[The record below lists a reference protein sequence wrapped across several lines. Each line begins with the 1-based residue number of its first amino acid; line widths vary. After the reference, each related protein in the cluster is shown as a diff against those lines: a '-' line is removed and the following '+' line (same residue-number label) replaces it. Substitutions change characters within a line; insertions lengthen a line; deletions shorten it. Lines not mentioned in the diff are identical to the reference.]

1 VDSVAAAEHEGPP
14 APTRTPTRN
23 GDDDDDDDNVRPD
36 GTNGDGPMDDVLAGP
51 GRLGPLARLGPQSS
65 VLESR
70 RFDGRDTR
78 GPARRKSRLDIAI
91 NGPLPTHYLSRKK
104 IGSPGDSKKLQ
115 FALFSRRI
123 FQTAPRLGR
132 RAAYLVRIY
141 SYASAASIWGGKV
154 EVVSACPFWNGS
166 RNKILTTPCQLSRA
180 N

>member
-23 GDDDDDDDNVRPD
+23 GGDGDDDDDDNVRPD

-91 NGPLPTHYLSRKK
+91 NDPLPTHYLSSKK

-115 FALFSRRI
+115 FALFSRRLFSRI
-123 FQTAPRLGR
+123 PLDSAVALRISFVYIHMRLLRQSGAVKSRSCPLARSRMGPTPRNTDHCEG
-132 RAAYLVRIY
+132 
-141 SYASAASIWGGKV
+141 
-154 EVVSACPFWNGS
+154 
-166 RNKILTTPCQLSRA
+166 
-180 N
+180 